1 MIDMAWTQ
9 LDLDAINQAIATG
22 AKKVRFQ
29 THEVEYQSLSDLLRA
44 RDVIKADLDQSATG
58 NRTYFTEYH
67 GGY

>member
-1 MIDMAWTQ
+1 MAWTQ

-29 THEVEYQSLSDLLRA
+29 THEVEYQTISELLRA
-44 RDVIKADLDQSATG
+44 RDVIKAELDQSTG
-58 NRTYFTEYH
+58 ANRTYFTEYH